1 MLGLTGLG
9 KVRPNTLVLGFKN
22 DWQNVH
28 DDKVDEYVNIIKDAF
43 ELKYG
48 VAILRVNDNLEMA
61 GEDEDSSSGDEE
73 VRKMIN
79 YYDILSSFWNGMP
92 TAKVLWINLL
102 DISFQRLLRI
112 SRNTDLLELN
122 NDSPKWHF
130 LCIVF

>member
-1 MLGLTGLG
+1 MFSLTVAAPNFRAGVQSMLGLTGLG
-9 KVRPNTLVLGFKN
+9 KVRPNTLELGFKN

-79 YYDILSSFWNGMP
+79 YYDILSSF
-92 TAKVLWINLL
+92 
-102 DISFQRLLRI
+102 
-112 SRNTDLLELN
+112 
-122 NDSPKWHF
+122 
-130 LCIVF
+130 